1 MEFGGTDTRNITC
14 GISPLDTVQEVK
26 DKEHPN
32 VLELDGVWWLVR
44 RWPRPS
50 LLLCPLL
57 HSHHLVRPHNTPG
70 GSGPRGGSG
79 GRGGAGG
86 EVYIGIE
93 QVGLLR

>member
-26 DKEHPN
+26 DKEHPTA
-32 VLELDGVWWLVR
+32 VELDGVWWLVR

-57 HSHHLVRPHNTPG
+57 HSHQLVRPHNTPG
-70 GSGPRGGSG
+70 GSGPRGG
-79 GRGGAGG
+79 RGGSCDADGD
-86 EVYIGIE
+86 VYIGIE
-93 QVGLLR
+93 QVGLM

>member
-26 DKEHPN
+26 DKEHPTA
-32 VLELDGVWWLVR
+32 VELDGVWWLVR

-57 HSHHLVRPHNTPG
+57 HSPQLVRPHETPG
-70 GSGPRGGSG
+70 GSGPRGG
-79 GRGGAGG
+79 RGGSCDAEGDA
-86 EVYIGIE
+86 YIGIR
-93 QVGLLR
+93 QVVLM

>member
-1 MEFGGTDTRNITC
+1 MEFGGTDPRNITC

-26 DKEHPN
+26 DKEHPS

-57 HSHHLVRPHNTPG
+57 HSPQLVRPHNTPG
-70 GSGPRGGSG
+70 GSGPRGG
-79 GRGGAGG
+79 RGGSGG

-93 QVGLLR
+93 QVGLLQ